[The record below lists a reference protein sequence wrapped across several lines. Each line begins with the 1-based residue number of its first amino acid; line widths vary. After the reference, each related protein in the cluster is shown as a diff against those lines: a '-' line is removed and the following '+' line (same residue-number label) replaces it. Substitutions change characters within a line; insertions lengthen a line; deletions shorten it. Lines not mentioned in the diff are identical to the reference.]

1 MNFDHKLLST
11 LFKLLQLFNA
21 NTIMGGTQTYTV
33 YFKYVVFLAGL
44 EGWWWGG
51 GIFYGNEI
59 KDYPG
64 IGQP

>member
-51 GIFYGNEI
+51 GIN
-59 KDYPG
+59 
-64 IGQP
+64 